1 MTQEIKEIENFDDIK
16 LLVDVFY
23 GKIKEDK
30 LLKDIFNMIIQDRW
44 PQHMETMYSFWQTV
58 LLGERTYNGASF
70 IPHAHLPVVKEHF
83 NRWLKL
89 FDETVDA
96 YFIGEN
102 ATKAKWQA
110 NRMAEMFLHKIEYF
124 RNNSNSIPLM

>member
-1 MTQEIKEIENFDDIK
+1 MTQDIKEIENFDDIK

-58 LLGERTYNGASF
+58 LLGEHTYNGAPF
-70 IPHAHLPVVKEHF
+70 IPHAHLPVDKEHF
-83 NRWLKL
+83 NQWLKL
-89 FDETVDA
+89 FYETVDT
-96 YFIGEN
+96 YFIGEK
-102 ATKAKWQA
+102 ADRAKWQG
-110 NRMAEMFLHKIEYF
+110 NRMAEMFLHKIEHF
-124 RNNSNSIPLM
+124 RNNSSSFPIM